1 LAIGVAFFVGVI
13 LSAATLA
20 NYALVLPLFAAE
32 INVCR
37 THIWVTTVQIR
48 VLNSP
53 GKPGLPLYLQGFI
66 LDSIF

>member
-1 LAIGVAFFVGVI
+1 LISFSRKVEGTA
-13 LSAATLA
+13 
-20 NYALVLPLFAAE
+20 
-32 INVCR
+32 
-37 THIWVTTVQIR
+37 VQIR